1 LNWLVLYIAIAFEVA
16 GTAALKLSDGVQKPW
31 IFAASMALY
40 IISLALLSH
49 TLKSMPLGITY
60 AIWSGVGT
68 LLIVLIGIFWF
79 GETFTPLRVLFM
91 AMIIIGAIGLNLSTS
106 GH

>member
-1 LNWLVLYIAIAFEVA
+1 
-16 GTAALKLSDGVQKPW
+16 
-31 IFAASMALY
+31 
-40 IISLALLSH
+40 LALLSH